1 MIFISRNQLNQPIRG
16 YVNKIFEHEGNN
28 GGKIKTYSVG
38 TTEKKQDG
46 TKVYSTW
53 YCNVIGSARQK
64 EDQLQENTPIDIWGA
79 KFTNVA
85 KKDEATGKWSKPYL
99 NVAISDFDVHTFE
112 PRSDSV
118 PEEEKP
124 Y

>member
-28 GGKIKTYSVG
+28 GGKIKHYAISTS
-38 TTEKKQDG
+38 EKSKEG

-53 YCNVIGSARQK
+53 YCMLIGEAKKK
-64 EDQLQENTPIDIWGA
+64 EDSIRENMPIDIWGI
-79 KFTNVA
+79 KLTNIA
-85 KKDEATGKWSKPYL
+85 KKDESAGTWSKPYF
-99 NVAISDFDVHTFE
+99 NAYISDFEEHLYENKVSE
-112 PRSDSV
+112 DS
-118 PEEEKP
+118 P

>member
-28 GGKIKTYSVG
+28 GGKVKQYSIS
-38 TTEKKQDG
+38 TSEKKQDG

-85 KKDEATGKWSKPYL
+85 KKDETTGKWSKPYL

-118 PEEEKP
+118 PEEDKP